1 MQASNIAHWKQVLE
15 QLLEEELPRAKE
27 RVGKSVEDGDWQE
40 NAEFEDASRQLEFVE
55 ARVEEV
61 KRLIRTL
68 EKAELVKTSAKVQVD
83 AKIVAKV

>member
-1 MQASNIAHWKQVLE
+1 MQVSNVDHWKQVLK
-15 QLLEEELPRAKE
+15 QLVEEELPRAKE

-61 KRLIRTL
+61 KRLIKTL
-68 EKAELVKTSAKVQVD
+68 EKNEKEKALKTG
-83 AKIVAKV
+83 

>member
-1 MQASNIAHWKQVLE
+1 MQVSNVDHWKQVLT
-15 QLLEEELPRAKE
+15 QLVEEELPRAKE

-61 KRLIRTL
+61 KRLIKTL
-68 EKAELVKTSAKVQVD
+68 EKNEKEKSIKTN
-83 AKIVAKV
+83 

>member
-1 MQASNIAHWKQVLE
+1 MQVSNVDHWKQVLK
-15 QLLEEELPRAKE
+15 QLVEEELPRAKE

-61 KRLIRTL
+61 KRLIKTL
-68 EKAELVKTSAKVQVD
+68 EKNEKEKSLKTN
-83 AKIVAKV
+83 

>member
-1 MQASNIAHWKQVLE
+1 MQTSNVEHWKEVLK
-15 QLLEEELPRAKE
+15 QLLEEELPRVKE

-61 KRLIRTL
+61 KKLIKTL
-68 EKAELVKTSAKVQVD
+68 EKNETLKTNVKDGS
-83 AKIVAKV
+83 

>member
-1 MQASNIAHWKQVLE
+1 MQVSNIDHWKQVLT
-15 QLLEEELPRAKE
+15 QLMEEELPRAKE

-61 KRLIRTL
+61 KKLIKTL
-68 EKAELVKTSAKVQVD
+68 EKNDREKNASKG
-83 AKIVAKV
+83 